1 MAGRSSSSSFRLL
14 DLVRPFMPLL
24 PVVREPDRRVPFRRK
39 LACTAAALFAF
50 LACSQLPLYGIH
62 RAAAAA
68 GGADPFY
75 WVRAILA
82 SNRGTVME
90 LGITP
95 VVTAGTLVQLL
106 VGSNLVRADSAN
118 RDDRTLLSAA
128 QKLLSIVI
136 TAGEATAYVLSGAYG
151 SVGVLGAGNSVLIVL
166 QLVFGGMVVIFLDEL
181 LQKGY
186 GFGSG
191 ISLFTAANTC
201 ESIVTKALSPATVN
215 RGRGAEFVGAITA
228 TAHLLATRAN
238 KLSAVREAFFR
249 GGGLPDLCDLAATC
263 IVFLAAVYLQGLRVT
278 LPVRP
283 RNAPRG
289 HRGGTYS
296 VRLLYT
302 SGMPVVLL
310 SSAVS
315 SLYLVSQALYHRFG
329 GSFVVDLLGKW
340 TDAAN
345 AGHSVPIGGIA
356 YYMTA
361 PASMASAAANPFHA
375 AFYVAFVLAACA
387 TLSKAWVVVSGSSSR
402 DVARQLR
409 EQQMVM
415 PGMRE
420 ASMQRELERY
430 IPAAAALGGVCI
442 GALTVAADLM
452 GAVGSG
458 AGMLLAV
465 TTVYQCYEAF
475 EKEKTY

>member
-1 MAGRSSSSSFRLL
+1 MASSFRLL
-14 DLVRPFMPLL
+14 DVVRPFLPLL
-24 PVVREPDRRVPFRRK
+24 PEVREPDRRVPFQKK
-39 LACTAAALFAF
+39 LACTAASLFAF
-50 LACSQLPLYGIH
+50 LACSQLPLYGLV
-62 RAAAAA
+62 RPAA
-68 GGADPFY
+68 GADPFY

-95 VVTAGTLVQLL
+95 IVTAGTFVQLL
-106 VGSNLVRADSAN
+106 VGSNLIRADSSN
-118 RDDRTLLSAA
+118 RQDRALLSAA

-151 SVGVLGAGNSVLIVL
+151 SVGDLGAGNAILIVL
-166 QLVFGGMVVIFLDEL
+166 QLMFGGMVVIFLDEL

-201 ESIVTKALSPATVN
+201 ESIVTKAFSPALLD
-215 RGRGAEFVGAITA
+215 RGRGPEFVGAVTA

-238 KLSAVREAFFR
+238 KLSAAREAFFR
-249 GGGLPDLCDLAATC
+249 AGLPNLCGLAATC
-263 IVFLAAVYLQGLRVT
+263 AVFLAAVYLQSLHVT

-289 HRGGTYS
+289 HRGGGYNI
-296 VRLLYT
+296 RLLYT

-315 SLYLVSQALYHRFG
+315 SLYLVSQALYRRFG
-329 GSFVVDLLGKW
+329 GGYLVGLLGKW
-340 TDAAN
+340 SSSD
-345 AGHSVPIGGIA
+345 GVPVGGIA
-356 YYMTA
+356 YYVTA
-361 PASMASAAANPFHA
+361 PASLASAVGDPFHIVI
-375 AFYVAFVLAACA
+375 YVAFMLAACA
-387 TLSKAWVVVSGSSSR
+387 MLSKAWVMVSGSSSR

-420 ASMQRELERY
+420 ASMKRELDRY
-430 IPAAAALGGVCI
+430 IPPAAALGGVLI
-442 GALTVAADLM
+442 GALTVGADMM

>member
-1 MAGRSSSSSFRLL
+1 MAARSSSSSFRLL
-14 DLVRPFMPLL
+14 DLVRPFVPLL
-24 PVVREPDRRVPFRRK
+24 PEVREPDRRAPFRRK

-50 LACSQLPLYGIH
+50 LACSQLPLYGLH

-75 WVRAILA
+75 WVRAILV

-106 VGSNLVRADSAN
+106 VGSNLVRADSSN
-118 RDDRTLLSAA
+118 PDDRALLSAA

-151 SVGVLGAGNSVLIVL
+151 SVGVLGAGNAVLIVL
-166 QLVFGGMVVIFLDEL
+166 QLVLGGMVVIFLDEL

-201 ESIVTKALSPATVN
+201 EGVVTRALSPATVD
-215 RGRGAEFVGAITA
+215 RGRGAEFVGAVTA
-228 TAHLLATRAN
+228 TAHLLATRAS

-249 GGGLPDLCDLAATC
+249 GGGGGLPDLRGLAATC
-263 IVFLAAVYLQGLRVT
+263 AVFLAAVYLQGLRVA

-289 HRGGTYS
+289 HRGGAYS

-315 SLYLVSQALYHRFG
+315 SLYLVSQALYRRFG
-329 GSFVVDLLGKW
+329 GSLLVDLLGKW
-340 TDAAN
+340 TPDAA
-345 AGHSVPIGGIA
+345 VPVGGIA
-356 YYMTA
+356 YYVTA
-361 PASMASAAANPFHA
+361 PASAAANPLHA
-375 AFYVAFVLAACA
+375 AMYVAFVLAARA
-387 TLSKAWVVVSGSSSR
+387 ALSRAWVVVSGSSPR
-402 DVARQLR
+402 DVARRLR

-415 PGMRE
+415 PGK
-420 ASMQRELERY
+420 LERY

-442 GALTVAADLM
+442 GALTVASDLM

-475 EKEKTY
+475 EKEKKNY

>member
-1 MAGRSSSSSFRLL
+1 MARRPSSFRLL
-14 DLVRPFMPLL
+14 DLVRPFTPLL
-24 PVVREPDRRVPFRRK
+24 PEVREPGRRVPFRQK
-39 LACTAAALFAF
+39 LACTGASLFAF
-50 LACSQLPLYGIH
+50 LACSQLPLYGLH

-68 GGADPFY
+68 GADPFY

-95 VVTAGTLVQLL
+95 IVTAGTVVQLL
-106 VGSNLVRADSAN
+106 VGSNVVRVDSASCE
-118 RDDRTLLSAA
+118 DRALLTAA
-128 QKLLSIVI
+128 QKLLSVVI

-151 SVGVLGAGNSVLIVL
+151 SVGDLGAGNAILIVL
-166 QLVFGGMVVIFLDEL
+166 QLMFGGMIVILLDEL

-201 ESIVTKALSPATVN
+201 ESIVTRALSPATVN

-228 TAHLLATRAN
+228 AAHLLATRAD

-249 GGGLPDLCDLAATC
+249 GGLPDLCGLAATC
-263 IVFLAAVYLQGLRVT
+263 VVFLAAVYLQGMRVT

-289 HRGGTYS
+289 HHGGAYS

-315 SLYLVSQALYHRFG
+315 SLSLVSQALYRRFG
-329 GSFVVDLLGKW
+329 GNFLVDLLGRW
-340 TDAAN
+340 TDAA
-345 AGHSVPIGGIA
+345 AGHSVPVGGIA
-356 YYMTA
+356 YYMTT
-361 PASMASAAANPFHA
+361 PPSMASAVANPLHA
-375 AFYVAFVLAACA
+375 ALYVVFVLAACGM
-387 TLSKAWVVVSGSSSR
+387 LSQAWVLVSGLSAR

-442 GALTVAADLM
+442 GALTVAADMM
-452 GAVGSG
+452 GAVASG

-465 TTVYQCYEAF
+465 STVYQFYESF
-475 EKEKTY
+475 EKDRDH

>member
-1 MAGRSSSSSFRLL
+1 MAGRSSSSSSSFRLL
-14 DLVRPFMPLL
+14 DLVRPFVPLL
-24 PVVREPDRRVPFRRK
+24 PEVREPDGRRVPFRRK

-50 LACSQLPLYGIH
+50 LACSQLPLYGLH
-62 RAAAAA
+62 RAAAAG

-106 VGSNLVRADSAN
+106 VDSNLVRADSSN
-118 RDDRTLLSAA
+118 PDDRALLSAA

-151 SVGVLGAGNSVLIVL
+151 SVGVLGAGNAVLVVL
-166 QLVFGGMVVIFLDEL
+166 QLVLGGMVAIFLDEL

-201 ESIVTKALSPATVN
+201 EGVVTRALSPATVD
-215 RGRGAEFVGAITA
+215 RGRGAEFVGAVTA
-228 TAHLLATRAN
+228 AAHLLATRA
-238 KLSAVREAFFR
+238 KQAAFFR
-249 GGGLPDLCDLAATC
+249 GGGGGGLPDLRGLAATC
-263 IVFLAAVYLQGLRVT
+263 AVFLAAVYLQGVRVA

-289 HRGGTYS
+289 HRGGAYI

-315 SLYLVSQALYHRFG
+315 SLYLVSQALYRRFG
-329 GSFVVDLLGKW
+329 GSLLVDLLGKW
-340 TDAAN
+340 TPDAA
-345 AGHSVPIGGIA
+345 VPVGGIA
-356 YYMTA
+356 YYVTA
-361 PASMASAAANPFHA
+361 PASAASAAANPLHA
-375 AFYVAFVLAACA
+375 AMYVAFVLAACA
-387 TLSKAWVVVSGSSSR
+387 ALSRAWVVVSGSSSR
-402 DVARQLR
+402 DVARRLR

-430 IPAAAALGGVCI
+430 IPAAAALGGVCV